1 MSAVAERDAALAN
14 RVGFAIGTG
23 RCGTVFLHEAL
34 AKEPGVASAH
44 ERNPENEAFQRYCKW
59 HQLAVDDEGFL
70 ATKEREIRADLERFS
85 YSFEASPYLALSA
98 RELHERFGA
107 RFVLLIRRP
116 DRVVSSFV
124 HKGFYSRPYAVG
136 NLDLATGYQDQ
147 APERFFTFFARIS
160 PRGKFFHTWNA
171 MTPVGKVAWFWRAY
185 NERTLELIDAM
196 PAGSCRTVR
205 IEDVD
210 FPKYRELC
218 AFLGVD
224 SKMAQSEFEA
234 LSASRPHAFWRKRSI
249 DEWSQREIGEFEG
262 QVGELAGRFGY
273 PYRVAELV
281 AEARAEKAE
290 SLRLGRIPAP
300 KPAPRFWR
308 VRRAAAQWLR
318 GIATSVDVT

>member
-1 MSAVAERDAALAN
+1 
-14 RVGFAIGTG
+14 
-23 RCGTVFLHEAL
+23 
-34 AKEPGVASAH
+34 
-44 ERNPENEAFQRYCKW
+44 
-59 HQLAVDDEGFL
+59 
-70 ATKEREIRADLERFS
+70 
-85 YSFEASPYLALSA
+85 
-98 RELHERFGA
+98 
-107 RFVLLIRRP
+107 
-116 DRVVSSFV
+116 
-124 HKGFYSRPYAVG
+124 
-136 NLDLATGYQDQ
+136 
-147 APERFFTFFARIS
+147 
-160 PRGKFFHTWNA
+160 

-249 DEWSQREIGEFEG
+249 DEWSPREVEEFEG
-262 QVGELAGRFGY
+262 QVGELASRYGY
-273 PYRVAELV
+273 AYRVSELV
-281 AEARAEKAE
+281 EEARAEKAE

-308 VRRAAAQWLR
+308 ARHAAAQWLR